1 MMDIDRGR
9 NGRTPRLR
17 SLDVESQQDFVRG
30 FRQWMFTELDP
41 VVNAHAES
49 LLKRQGVIGGDNT
62 ETGELRDIFDSDPFI
77 ASRMRV
83 WITNQRQMWK
93 GLTDQLRSNPEHY
106 MAELEG
112 VEVSGPGHLD
122 LDPGLEIPD
131 SCRHEIHIQPGGY
144 VGDDFAGA
152 IYHYG
157 TNSFY
162 MGQNDSDQFHIALAE
177 RVARPADGQVDRIV
191 DIGCG
196 IGQLTLSLK
205 EKFPDAKVSGID
217 VAAPLLRYAHKR
229 GVELGVDVDL
239 LQRLAED
246 TRLDAG
252 SVDLVTAYILFHEVP
267 AASTHAIC
275 AEVFRILRPGGV
287 FDVTDFPT
295 GPLRAQTTPFQ
306 KYRSWADHHYNG
318 ERWSQEFVTSD
329 LLQTLRSVGF
339 EAEFQPS
346 KHAWAIPNYVAR
358 KPG

>member
-1 MMDIDRGR
+1 MIDIDRGQ

-41 VVNAHAES
+41 VIAAHAET
-49 LLKRQGVIGGDNT
+49 LVKLHGVGA
-62 ETGELRDIFDSDPFI
+62 EGEPKVEDLRAVFDPDPFI

-93 GLTDQLRSNPEHY
+93 GLTDQLQSNPQHY
-106 MAELEG
+106 MAELDDGEA
-112 VEVSGPGHLD
+112 SGPGRLD
-122 LDPGLEIPD
+122 LDPGLAVPD

-162 MGQNDSDQFHIALAE
+162 MGQNDSDEFHIALAQ
-177 RVARPADGQVDRIV
+177 RVARPADGRVDRIV
-191 DIGCG
+191 DLGCG

-205 EKFPDAKVSGID
+205 EAFPDAEVWGID

-229 GVELGVDVDL
+229 GVELALEVGFA
-239 LQRLAED
+239 QRLAED
-246 TRLDAG
+246 TRFDGG
-252 SVDLVTAYILFHEVP
+252 SIDLVAAYILFHEVP
-267 AASTHAIC
+267 AASARAIC

-295 GPLRAQTTPFQ
+295 GPLRAHDTPYQ
-306 KYRSWADHHYNG
+306 RYRSWADHHYNG